1 METIVVAIRESK
13 YWTRNFHIR
22 KARWYLYMA
31 EIITW
36 EEGIPVTGIIK
47 EEHLG
52 KSIKIDKN
60 KGKV

>member
-1 METIVVAIRESK
+1 
-13 YWTRNFHIR
+13 
-22 KARWYLYMA
+22 MA